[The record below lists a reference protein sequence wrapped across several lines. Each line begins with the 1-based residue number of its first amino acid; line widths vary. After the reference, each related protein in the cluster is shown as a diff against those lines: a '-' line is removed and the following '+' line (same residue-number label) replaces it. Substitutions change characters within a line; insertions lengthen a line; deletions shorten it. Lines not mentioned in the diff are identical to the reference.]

1 MRLAESRTPGSRI
14 ERKSLGV
21 VWHWRGV
28 SPAIG
33 ARRAESLAV
42 VLRSRLPRSADVLV
56 GDHVIEVRPR
66 GIDKGSIAARLRR
79 EAPDRSA
86 IVAIGDDLTDED
98 MFRALS
104 PQDVTI
110 HVGMRST
117 RARFRVL
124 NEEAVWE
131 LLDAF
136 SRTIPPAAE
145 SPSKTRDHAT
155 RR

>member
-1 MRLAESRTPGSRI
+1 
-14 ERKSLGV
+14 
-21 VWHWRGV
+21 
-28 SPAIG
+28 
-33 ARRAESLAV
+33 
-42 VLRSRLPRSADVLV
+42 VLV

-136 SRTIPPAAE
+136 SRTTPPAAE
-145 SPSKTRDHAT
+145 SPSKTRDQAT